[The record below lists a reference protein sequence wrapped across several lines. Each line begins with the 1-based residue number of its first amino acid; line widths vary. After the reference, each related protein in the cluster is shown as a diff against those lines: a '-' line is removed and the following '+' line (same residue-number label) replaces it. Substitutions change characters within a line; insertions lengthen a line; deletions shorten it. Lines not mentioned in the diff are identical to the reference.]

1 MWQSGPRRLW
11 DEVLAAYLWWRERG
25 APEVGRFGLAVGRS
39 GQRVCF
45 DGPQG
50 EVWAVPA
57 EG

>member
-1 MWQSGPRRLW
+1 MAVGPRRLW